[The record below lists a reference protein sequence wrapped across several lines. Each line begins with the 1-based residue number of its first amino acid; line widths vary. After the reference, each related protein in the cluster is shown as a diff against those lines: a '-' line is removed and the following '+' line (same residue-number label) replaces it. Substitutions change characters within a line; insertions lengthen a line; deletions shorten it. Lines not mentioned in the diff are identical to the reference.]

1 MKEGNRDTRWWG
13 SLPAEH
19 EQWAVKQRGRETLAL
34 KHHNLHCASAVL
46 VVHAHELEGAG
57 APLVLGGVDSLPQV
71 QQHALAGVV
80 NVLDDVAVAAE
91 ELASGS
97 VPEAASFKTRKR
109 LMCLWV
115 AYSFRPNAPFLEQ
128 STRNTFLV
136 PEPSSQFFSAAV

>member
-91 ELASGS
+91 ELAGRR
-97 VPEAASFKTRKR
+97 VPDEVSFKTGRQ
-109 LMCLWV
+109 LMC
-115 AYSFRPNAPFLEQ
+115 
-128 STRNTFLV
+128 
-136 PEPSSQFFSAAV
+136 